1 MFWHRVKSIFF
12 NNMSLF
18 IALFILARALAL
30 YFPSLGQ
37 ENRLKEN
44 RDTLE
49 KESLEITEELAEVVL
64 LRDDLLGRTQGQ
76 DSQLEAWEKR
86 TTILKGYLKGTI
98 NE

>member
-1 MFWHRVKSIFF
+1 
-12 NNMSLF
+12 MSLF
-18 IALFILARALAL
+18 IALFILAIALAL

-76 DSQLEAWEKR
+76 DSQLETWEKR